1 MFNVLSTN
9 ATKLNAN
16 NVAGDGVNQSIES
29 SCQNYIYQDN
39 WDCAAFS
46 NLCKQTSNYYFTEAP
61 KTALFEI
68 IYFCITG
75 QGKGTYG
82 VCECASETDGDLI
95 QLTNTNYIT
104 GALRELTRHQH
115 DEHATGEVGYL
126 GPNPHL
132 GGEQRVPVNIC
143 QEMQLKSV
151 LIQGLF
157 AAANIFS
164 SLKLVYIFSV
174 NPYLGPLQVSATLSI
189 GFLNRNP
196 QFIH

>member
-1 MFNVLSTN
+1 MVLTR
-9 ATKLNAN
+9 ALNQAARITSIKTIGIVQLSAISAN
-16 NVAGDGVNQSIES
+16 
-29 SCQNYIYQDN
+29 
-39 WDCAAFS
+39 
-46 NLCKQTSNYYFTEAP
+46 KPQTINYYFTEAT

-189 GFLNRNP
+189 GFLNRNL

>member
-1 MFNVLSTN
+1 M
-9 ATKLNAN
+9 
-16 NVAGDGVNQSIES
+16 
-29 SCQNYIYQDN
+29 
-39 WDCAAFS
+39 
-46 NLCKQTSNYYFTEAP
+46 
-61 KTALFEI
+61 
-68 IYFCITG
+68 
-75 QGKGTYG
+75 
-82 VCECASETDGDLI
+82 
-95 QLTNTNYIT
+95 
-104 GALRELTRHQH
+104 
-115 DEHATGEVGYL
+115 
-126 GPNPHL
+126 
-132 GGEQRVPVNIC
+132 PVNIC